1 MSWSRAVSVVRSM
14 GSNFITNRNWV
25 DKSLQR
31 GYVDERASFTV
42 PASTPEER
50 VMAAAGKYQNNF
62 GKYLEA
68 KGFTVL
74 HMTPPLLANDVIEP
88 EPDRKK
94 YFIYA
99 RAKRR
104 PQEISI
110 MVPDDAVNDMMN
122 LGMKLTE

>member
-1 MSWSRAVSVVRSM
+1 M
-14 GSNFITNRNWV
+14 GSNFITNRSWV

-42 PASTPEER
+42 PASTPDEK

-74 HMTPPLLANDVIEP
+74 HMTQPLLANNDIGTV
-88 EPDRKK
+88 PDRKK

-104 PQEISI
+104 PQEISF
-110 MVPDDAVNDMMN
+110 MVPDDSVNDMMN
-122 LGMKLTE
+122 LGMKLKD

>member
-1 MSWSRAVSVVRSM
+1 MPSI
-14 GSNFITNRNWV
+14 GLTNRSYA
-25 DKSLQR
+25 DRSLAEN
-31 GYVDERASFTV
+31 GVWERASFTV

-74 HMTPPLLANDVIEP
+74 HMTPPLPANDAIEP

-104 PQEISI
+104 PQEVSI

>member
-1 MSWSRAVSVVRSM
+1 MVVRLLVSNQM
-14 GSNFITNRNWV
+14 RSNFITNRSWV

-50 VMAAAGKYQNNF
+50 VMAASGKYQNNF

-74 HMTPPLLANDVIEP
+74 HMTPPLPANDAIEP

-104 PQEISI
+104 PQEVSI